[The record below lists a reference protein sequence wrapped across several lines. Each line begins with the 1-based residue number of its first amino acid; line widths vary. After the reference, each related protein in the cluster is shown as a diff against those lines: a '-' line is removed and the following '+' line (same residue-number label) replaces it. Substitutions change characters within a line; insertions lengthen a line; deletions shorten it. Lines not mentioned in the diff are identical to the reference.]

1 MKTTEV
7 YITIDMIK
15 IEPMGDSFKSVLWTP
30 FDKDTPVCRVQ
41 RSGKSLKE
49 IEEIVAELVEHYK
62 PLAKAR
68 MSNTGDKFNGYRVC
82 ATLLK
87 GQRKPNGWAASRK
100 LRIEKEL

>member
-1 MKTTEV
+1 MKMTEV

-30 FDKDTPVCRVQ
+30 FDKDTAVCRVV
-41 RSGKSLKE
+41 RSGKSLAE
-49 IEEIVAELVEHYK
+49 IEGIVAELVEHYK

-68 MSNTGDKFNGYRVC
+68 MANTGDKFNGFRVC

-87 GQRKPNGWAASRK
+87 GQRKPNGWNASRRLK
-100 LRIEKEL
+100 IEQEL